1 MVRSYDD
8 GWVVAEVI
16 SIDHESKMG
25 VVHFAGRAGSNV
37 AFVHA
42 RGQRNAM
49 PNPLDAYI
57 RQRCRE
63 RGFSLT
69 ALCREAGISRQTLYD
84 LALNHGKLPTLPTV
98 VAVAG
103 VLGVHPMRL
112 LQLIFDAAPVA
123 RDHHTGAQRPG
134 DRSAFVRDVNYADG
148 ELVLPGQRFVKTWE
162 VQNVGSV
169 PWAGRSL
176 VCQDETLTV
185 LLATGDQMELAPNL
199 LPDASRVAVP
209 ETAPGA
215 LVQISMGFTAP
226 SAPATVLSYWKLVNA
241 DGSFSFPG
249 ARGVWVKVRVTS
261 LATSAGYA
269 APLTPDL

>member
-1 MVRSYDD
+1 MT
-8 GWVVAEVI
+8 
-16 SIDHESKMG
+16 
-25 VVHFAGRAGSNV
+25 
-37 AFVHA
+37 
-42 RGQRNAM
+42 
-49 PNPLDAYI
+49 NPLDIYI

-63 RGFSLT
+63 RGLSLS
-69 ALCREAGISRQTLYD
+69 ALSREAGVSRQTLYD
-84 LALNHGKLPTLPTV
+84 LALNHAKLPTLQTV
-98 VAVAG
+98 VAISG

-112 LQLIFDAAPVA
+112 LQLIFDVTPVV
-123 RDHHTGAQRPG
+123 RDRSTGAQKPG

-148 ELVLPGQRFVKTWE
+148 DLVLPGQRFVKTWE

-169 PWAGRSL
+169 PWVDRSL

-185 LLATGDQMELAPNL
+185 LLASGDQMELAPNL
-199 LPDASRVAVP
+199 VPDARVLAVP
-209 ETAPGA
+209 DAAPGA
-215 LVQISMGFTAP
+215 LIQLSMGFTAP

-269 APLTPDL
+269 APLTPEI

>member
-1 MVRSYDD
+1 MT
-8 GWVVAEVI
+8 
-16 SIDHESKMG
+16 
-25 VVHFAGRAGSNV
+25 
-37 AFVHA
+37 
-42 RGQRNAM
+42 
-49 PNPLDAYI
+49 NPLDTYI

-63 RGFSLT
+63 RGLSLS

-84 LALNHGKLPTLPTV
+84 LALNHAKLPTLPTV

-112 LQLIFDAAPVA
+112 LQLIFDATPVA
-123 RDHHTGAQRPG
+123 PDRGAGARKPG

-148 ELVLPGQRFVKTWE
+148 DLVLPGQRFVKTWE
-162 VQNVGSV
+162 LQNVGSV
-169 PWAGRSL
+169 PWVGRAL

-185 LLATGDQMELAPNL
+185 LLATGDQMALAPNL
-199 LPDASRVAVP
+199 LPDAPQVAVP
-209 ETAPGA
+209 DTVPGD

-226 SAPATVLSYWKLVNA
+226 AAPATVLSYWKLVNA

-269 APLTPDL
+269 APLTP